1 MSDYPSKDNNNQGT
15 RPGDG
20 GGGAV
25 GPVVQCST
33 LRSSCLA
40 LFKQSLQCRSSR
52 SCPSLWTNQRRAG
65 LAAVAVAAA
74 ASQLVCSLL
83 YKPISARRRA
93 FTRLTLLGKW
103 VQQIET
109 CSSANL
115 ARRRGERERE
125 REYLNFV
132 SCLPWFSL
140 TFSDWRL
147 NYKPETTALLRSGR
161 EIQPT
166 CQNSTNNKKWRCFF
180 LVLKKEILSDSA
192 TFPQR
197 TNISKPGCRTCR
209 VVDQEFKA
217 DFLETI
223 SGTKLGANEENKLEK
238 YLIHGP
244 RVQNVSNKQTP
255 MLTLIK

>member
-115 ARRRGERERE
+115 ARRRGERERG
-125 REYLNFV
+125 RENISTLSPV
-132 SCLPWFSL
+132 CHDSLSHSL
-140 TFSDWRL
+140 TEDWITNQKPQPSSD
-147 NYKPETTALLRSGR
+147 
-161 EIQPT
+161 
-166 CQNSTNNKKWRCFF
+166 
-180 LVLKKEILSDSA
+180 
-192 TFPQR
+192 
-197 TNISKPGCRTCR
+197 
-209 VVDQEFKA
+209 
-217 DFLETI
+217 
-223 SGTKLGANEENKLEK
+223 LGEK
-238 YLIHGP
+238 YSQLAKTLQTTKNGDVFFSFKE
-244 RVQNVSNKQTP
+244 RNSLWVSNIP
-255 MLTLIK
+255 PAN

>member
-1 MSDYPSKDNNNQGT
+1 MPG
-15 RPGDG
+15 RPWCWWWDLS
-20 GGGAV
+20 AV

-33 LRSSCLA
+33 LLSSCLA
-40 LFKQSLQCRSSR
+40 LLQQSLECRTWR
-52 SCPSLWTNQRRAG
+52 SCPSVWTNQRRAE

-74 ASQLVCSLL
+74 AAPSQVVCSLL

-109 CSSANL
+109 CSSSSET
-115 ARRRGERERE
+115 EREQCLASFWAQVSLTHSLWLTTLQTRNRSPPQIWE
-125 REYLNFV
+125 RNKQLAKTPETAKKEIFF
-132 SCLPWFSL
+132 CFKERKKFSL
-140 TFSDWRL
+140 T
-147 NYKPETTALLRSGR
+147 
-161 EIQPT
+161 Q
-166 CQNSTNNKKWRCFF
+166 Q
-180 LVLKKEILSDSA
+180 

-197 TNISKPGCRTCR
+197 TNISKPAGRTCR

-223 SGTKLGANEENKLEK
+223 SGTKLRANEENKLEK
-238 YLIHGP
+238 YLIHRP
-244 RVQNVSNKQTP
+244 RVQNFSNKQTP

>member
-1 MSDYPSKDNNNQGT
+1 MPG
-15 RPGDG
+15 RPWWWWWDLS
-20 GGGAV
+20 AV

-109 CSSANL
+109 CSWSS
-115 ARRRGERERE
+115 
-125 REYLNFV
+125 V
-132 SCLPWFSL
+132 SGLCLGPAFSHPDSL
-140 TFSDWRL
+140 TDNITNQKPQPSSD
-147 NYKPETTALLRSGR
+147 
-161 EIQPT
+161 
-166 CQNSTNNKKWRCFF
+166 
-180 LVLKKEILSDSA
+180 
-192 TFPQR
+192 
-197 TNISKPGCRTCR
+197 
-209 VVDQEFKA
+209 
-217 DFLETI
+217 
-223 SGTKLGANEENKLEK
+223 LGEK
-238 YLIHGP
+238 YSQLA
-244 RVQNVSNKQTP
+244 KTLQT
-255 MLTLIK
+255 TKNGDVFFF